1 MASYPLFPLPVVLFP
16 GAMMPLHIFEPRYR
30 ELLADCAADGHRFV
44 ILPPLPDDGVPTPG
58 VVGTVAKI
66 LAIQPLPE
74 GRSNVVVTGED
85 RVALQTIEPGDR
97 PYLTGR
103 FEAIADEAEARV
115 PGQDDLARIRD
126 LAQRYAAALGTI
138 AEVEREPDLSEE
150 PGLLSFQIAALVDWD
165 QPTKHRFLAIRSAFE
180 RITRLLQTLPKL
192 VAEIERRAE
201 VHQRAPTNGK
211 GPSGP

>member
-1 MASYPLFPLPVVLFP
+1 MSVADDIVIHTRDLKKHYVMGTETVRALRGVDVDIRRNEYIAIMGPSGSGKSTLMNLIGCLDTPTSGEYILNGQPVQDL
-16 GAMMPLHIFEPRYR
+16 
-30 ELLADCAADGHRFV
+30 
-44 ILPPLPDDGVPTPG
+44 DD
-58 VVGTVAKI
+58 
-66 LAIQPLPE
+66 
-74 GRSNVVVTGED
+74 
-85 RVALQTIEPGDR
+85 
-97 PYLTGR
+97 
-103 FEAIADEAEARV
+103 
-115 PGQDDLARIRD
+115 DDLARIRD